1 MTMLVEVIGLKK
13 GFPVGRRRQLR
24 ALDGVDLA
32 LEEGGSLG
40 IVGESG
46 SGKSTLAQLVV
57 RLADAD
63 DGAIR
68 FAGNDIAGIPPSRF
82 ASDPRRRSI
91 QLVFQNAG
99 DALNPAFSV
108 GRNIAFG
115 LGTTLRAEAERGRV
129 AAIAD
134 EVGLTPE
141 HLKRRPHQL
150 SGGQQARAVI
160 ARALIAEPR
169 LLVLDEPTAS
179 LDVSVQATILKLIDR
194 LRRTHRI
201 ALLFISHDLDVVR
214 LISEGILVLYLGRV
228 VETGPVASVLG
239 DPRHP
244 YTRALVAA
252 RPKRGRPSAL
262 AGEPVSPID
271 PPAHA
276 CLFHSR
282 CALATARCLRE
293 RPLLRPLGSS
303 LVACHRA
310 EEIAADPLTI
320 APVSAP
326 AGC

>member
-1 MTMLVEVIGLKK
+1 VTALLDIVGLKK
-13 GFPVGRRRQLR
+13 LFPVGHGRQLH

-32 LEEGGSLG
+32 LQEGGSLG

-57 RLADAD
+57 RLADA
-63 DGAIR
+63 GEGTIR
-68 FAGNDIAGIPPSRF
+68 FAGDDLAAIPPARF
-82 ASDPRRRSI
+82 ARDPRRRSI

-99 DALNPAFSV
+99 DALNPAFSIA
-108 GRNIAFG
+108 RNIAIG
-115 LGTTLRAEAERGRV
+115 LGVTLIDRSAQARV
-129 AAIAD
+129 RAIAD
-134 EVGLTPE
+134 EVGLRPE
-141 HLKRRPHQL
+141 HLRRRPHQL
-150 SGGQQARAVI
+150 SGGQQARAGI

-194 LRRTHRI
+194 LRRAHRI

-214 LISEGILVLYLGRV
+214 LMCEAILVLYLGRV
-228 VETGPVASVLG
+228 VETGPAAAVL
-239 DPRHP
+239 DAPRHP

-252 RPKRGRPSAL
+252 RPKHGRPIAL
-262 AGEPVSPID
+262 AGEPASPID

-282 CALATARCLRE
+282 CPLAIARCLRE
-293 RPLLRPLGSS
+293 RPVLRPLDAG

-310 EEIAADPLTI
+310 EEMAA
-320 APVSAP
+320 APPDLAAVSGP